1 MSGIITKEELTSY
14 KRWNIDSFDTKPVTA
29 PAVQAAPAGAEIAA
43 PAQPGESTAAGTTA
57 SDNLGEVMNEAISLP
72 TAEEIERI
80 HEEARS
86 TGYEAGFAEG
96 KLAGEKSGEEA
107 ARKALKQEAD
117 RLAQM
122 IGNLQKSLNEMDQT
136 VADQVLALALEVA
149 AQLMHGALKA
159 EESAL
164 LPVVR
169 EAIATLPMH
178 HGHILLHLH
187 PDDAANVRELIGEQ
201 LTHSNTQIIENSE
214 ITRGGCLLKTGASE
228 VDATTETR
236 WKRVLEAIGLTPED
250 WLPGKP

>member
-14 KRWNIDSFDTKPVTA
+14 KRWNIDSFDTKPMPMPDKPPLGTGTETSAGPEDV
-29 PAVQAAPAGAEIAA
+29 PAAVVSTLVD
-43 PAQPGESTAAGTTA
+43 ESTG
-57 SDNLGEVMNEAISLP
+57 GEIIGLP

-117 RLAQM
+117 CLAQM
-122 IGNLQKSLNEMDQT
+122 IGNLQKSLKEMDQT
-136 VADQVLALALEVA
+136 IADQVLALALEVA
-149 AQLMHGALKA
+149 SQLMHGALKA
-159 EESAL
+159 EEAAL

-187 PDDAANVRELIGEQ
+187 PEDAENVRALIGEQ
-201 LTHSNTQIIENSE
+201 LAHSNTQIIENSE
-214 ITRGGCLLKTGASE
+214 ISRGGCLLKTGASE

-250 WLPGKP
+250 WLPGKS